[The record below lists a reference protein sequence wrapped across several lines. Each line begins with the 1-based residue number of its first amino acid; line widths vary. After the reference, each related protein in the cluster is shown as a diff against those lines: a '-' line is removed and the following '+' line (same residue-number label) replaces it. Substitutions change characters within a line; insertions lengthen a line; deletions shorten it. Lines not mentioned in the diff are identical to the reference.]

1 MNKRPTPQL
10 PTLAPGAGAGV
21 TNCQLPFLVLL
32 VALAF
37 LASACL
43 PAAQVPPRLP
53 DVLAATPG
61 PSSTQGELP
70 AAGTPLPTREPF
82 AVGQIFTY
90 TTQTGDTLV
99 ALAAHFNTSQDEIL
113 ARNPALAT
121 TSTLASGIALVM
133 PVYWFPLGG
142 SPYKII
148 PDSEFVYGPSSKGF
162 DVEAYVASRPGYLRT
177 MSAFVDGSQR
187 TGGQTIQYVA
197 EQYSINPRLFLAL
210 MEWRTGALSQADVS
224 DDVRSNPFGPIP
236 NVAGFYTQMRYVA
249 EQMTVGYYAWRNGT
263 LTSLLLPDSTTSR
276 PDFFQTAGSVATQYL
291 LSRFMGLDEFNQ
303 AIGPQGF
310 GATYI
315 KLFGDP
321 FATTPSDVIP
331 GNLTQPDLALPFDRG
346 ETWTLTGGPHP
357 IWGDNTPWGAL
368 DIAPPGVPGCAQ
380 SEKWARAVANGVVVR
395 SNDNSVVLD
404 LDGDGFEGTGWVL
417 FYFHVA
423 DRDRIAA
430 GTVVKTGDPLGHP
443 SCEGGVATGT
453 HVHIGRKYNGEWI
466 PADGIVPGVVPFDL
480 GGWVAQKGAL
490 AYGGRLMRLGRWVEA
505 CVCSTQ
511 QNTIYWVK

>member
-1 MNKRPTPQL
+1 MMS
-10 PTLAPGAGAGV
+10 
-21 TNCQLPFLVLL
+21 
-32 VALAF
+32 VAL

-53 DVLAATPG
+53 VVAPTATAASATPT
-61 PSSTQGELP
+61 PV

-82 AVGQIFTY
+82 GVGQVYTY
-90 TTQTGDTLV
+90 AAQTGDTLV

-113 ARNPALAT
+113 AKNPGLAPT
-121 TSTLASGIALVM
+121 ATIPSGSVLHI

-148 PDSEFVYGPSSKGF
+148 PDSEFVYGPTSKGF
-162 DVEAYVASRPGYLRT
+162 DVSAYIASQPGYLRT
-177 MSAFVDGSQR
+177 LSAFVNNSQR
-187 TGGQTIQYVA
+187 TSGQTVLYVA
-197 EQYSINPRLFLAL
+197 EQYSINPRLLLAL
-210 MEWRTGALSQADVS
+210 MEWRTGALTQADVS
-224 DDVRSNPFGPIP
+224 DDVRNNPLGALPG
-236 NVAGFYTQMRYVA
+236 VSGFYSQLSYAA
-249 EQMTVGYYAWRNGT
+249 EQMTAGYYGWRNGS

-276 PDFFQTAGSVATQYL
+276 PDYFQTAGTVAVQYL
-291 LSRFMGLDEFNQ
+291 FSRFMNLAEFNQ
-303 AIGPQGF
+303 AAGPEGF

-321 FATTPSDVIP
+321 FAGPPSDVIT
-331 GNLTQPDLALPFDRG
+331 GNLAQPDLELPFDRG

-380 SEKWARAVANGVVVR
+380 TDKWARAVANGVVAR

-404 LDGDGFEGTGWVL
+404 LDGDGFEGTGWVI

-423 DRDRIAA
+423 DRDRIAP

-443 SCEGGVATGT
+443 SCEGGLATGT

-480 GGWVAQKGAL
+480 GGWVAQKGSV

-505 CVCSTQ
+505 CTCSTQ